1 MTETEQT
8 IQERLQ
14 SVPQKPGVYLMK
26 DRKGEI
32 IYIGKASSLRNRV
45 RSYFQP
51 SAPFHPRLNTLRR
64 KIADFNYIV
73 TDSEV
78 EALILEANLIK
89 EHKPRY
95 NVNLKDDK
103 KYPYIA
109 ISREPYPRIYVTRK
123 LRDDGTEYFGPYT
136 DVKAMRR
143 TLDTLRRVIPVRTCR
158 WKLPD
163 QRPPRPC
170 LNFQIKRCVGPCQGL
185 ISPEDYARLVE
196 EARLFL
202 KGRSDEL
209 VKTLQEK
216 MEQASRELKFELAA
230 QFRDRLADLQSVLV
244 RQKVFILKKEDRDI
258 ISIAWEQDDAI
269 GVVMELRG
277 GKLLDR
283 KHYHLGGVARFS
295 REEVLSAFVR
305 QFYLSAVTIP
315 PEIHLPFHIED
326 EPAIAAWLS
335 RRRGGKV
342 RICVPQR
349 GDKAKLVG
357 MVTKNA
363 ELLLTEWQLK
373 RERTLPHT
381 VVALQKDLRLPT
393 PPRRIEALDIS
404 NLGGTDAV
412 GSVICFQDGRPKKS
426 QYRRFKIKTV
436 EGQDDYAMI
445 NEVVQ
450 RRFSDLKQQ
459 NQPLPDLLVVDGGK
473 GQLSSAVAALNELGI
488 SNQPVIGLA
497 KRLEEVF
504 LPGLPD
510 PQNIPK
516 SSSSLKLLQAV
527 RDEAHRFAVS
537 YHRKLRGK
545 KITRSALDQIPGI
558 GPARKAALLKNFG
571 SVRQIAQAPAEQIAQ
586 VKGIGLHLA
595 QIISQKLNS
604 APKPLS
610 AQKT

>member
-1 MTETEQT
+1 MTEKGQSS
-8 IQERLQ
+8 QEKLQ

-26 DRKGEI
+26 DGKGEI

-89 EHKPRY
+89 QHKPRY

-103 KYPYIA
+103 KYPYVA
-109 ISREPYPRIYVTRK
+109 ISKEPYPRIYVTRR

-143 TLDTLRRVIPVRTCR
+143 TLDTLRRIIPVRSCR
-158 WKLPD
+158 WGLPHHH
-163 QRPPRPC
+163 PPRVC
-170 LNFQIKRCVGPCQGL
+170 LNFQINRCMGPCQGL
-185 ISPEDYARLVE
+185 ISPEDYARLIE

-209 VKTLQEK
+209 VKALQEK
-216 MEQASRELKFELAA
+216 MEEASRELKFEIAA
-230 QFRDRLADLQSVLV
+230 RFRDRLADLQSVLV
-244 RQKVFILKKEDRDI
+244 RQKVFTLKKEDRDI

-269 GVVMELRG
+269 GVVMEVRG

-283 KHYHLGGVARFS
+283 KHYHLDGVASFC

-305 QFYLSAVTIP
+305 QFYLGAVTVP

-326 EPAIAAWLS
+326 ELAIATWLS
-335 RRRGGKV
+335 QKRGGKV
-342 RICVPQR
+342 RLSVPQR
-349 GDKAKLVG
+349 GDKAKLVN

-363 ELLLTEWQLK
+363 ELLLTEWQLR

-381 VVALQKDLRLPT
+381 VVALQKDLRLPV

-426 QYRRFKIKTV
+426 EYRRFKIKTV

-445 NEVVQ
+445 KEVVQ
-450 RRFSDLKQQ
+450 RRFRGLKEQ
-459 NQPLPDLLVVDGGK
+459 NQPFPDLLVVDGGK

-488 SNQPVIGLA
+488 SEQPVIGLA

-516 SSSSLKLLQAV
+516 TSSSLKLLQAV

-545 KITRSALDQIPGI
+545 KTSQSALDQIPGI
-558 GPARKAALLKNFG
+558 GPARKAALLKEFS
-571 SVRQIAQAPAEQIAQ
+571 SVKQIAQASVEQIAQ
-586 VKGIGLHLA
+586 VKGISLRLA
-595 QIISQKLNS
+595 QIIKEQLNN
-604 APKPLS
+604 A
-610 AQKT
+610 